1 MYKEREFISSRRI
14 KGAEVI
20 VQGMIDCYFQ
30 EDDGLVLIDYKNTH
44 ADGEADEEE
53 TVRRYEGQMRIYAEA
68 LEEAGGKAVKEAYL
82 YLFGLKKFIPV
93 KIADQT
99 KIFFK

>member
-1 MYKEREFISSRRI
+1 MTFSIAVSY
-14 KGAEVI
+14 
-20 VQGMIDCYFQ
+20 
-30 EDDGLVLIDYKNTH
+30 TH
-44 ADGEADEEE
+44 L
-53 TVRRYEGQMRIYAEA
+53 AEA

-99 KIFFK
+99 KIFLK

>member
-1 MYKEREFISSRRI
+1 
-14 KGAEVI
+14 
-20 VQGMIDCYFQ
+20 
-30 EDDGLVLIDYKNTH
+30 
-44 ADGEADEEE
+44 
-53 TVRRYEGQMRIYAEA
+53 MRIYAEA

-99 KIFFK
+99 KIFFQISVDIDDMQW